1 MMKKQWAATLAAA
14 SISMVIA
21 VPAMADTNTNHTNHM
36 NDNPVKNSVNRLEK
50 DLGIDGK
57 DNGTTNMNGTRT
69 MNNMNNNMYDGRG
82 TGTGTGTYNT
92 NAYNNGTYGTNNVR
106 ANATTDRG
114 NGWGWLGL
122 LGLFGLAGLRK
133 EKHEGTPHHAK

>member
-1 MMKKQWAATLAAA
+1 MKMKKQWAATLAAA

-21 VPAMADTNTNHTNHM
+21 VPAMAETNTNHM

-50 DLGIDGK
+50 NLGIDGK
-57 DNGTTNMNGTRT
+57 DNGTTDMNRTRT
-69 MNNMNNNMYDGRG
+69 MNNMNNNMYDGR
-82 TGTGTGTYNT
+82 GTGTGTYNT

>member
-21 VPAMADTNTNHTNHM
+21 VPAMAETNTNHM

-57 DNGTTNMNGTRT
+57 DNGTTNMNRTRT